1 MCDFCT
7 RHGDGKI
14 WYKNAANYAKD
25 LASDINRRRFIRRF
39 FNDTI
44 KDSFETLGRLEALFQ
59 KKGKL
64 PDSLK
69 KAMVDRAKI
78 EHFGQ
83 VLPIEEVRE
92 LVMKADSIVRMPCQ
106 FIPFGQ

>member
-1 MCDFCT
+1 
-7 RHGDGKI
+7 
-14 WYKNAANYAKD
+14 
-25 LASDINRRRFIRRF
+25 
-39 FNDTI
+39 
-44 KDSFETLGRLEALFQ
+44 
-59 KKGKL
+59 
-64 PDSLK
+64 
-69 KAMVDRAKI
+69 MVDRAKI

>member
-7 RHGDGKI
+7 RHGDGKV

-44 KDSFETLGRLEALFQ
+44 KDGFETLGRLEALFQ

-69 KAMVDRAKI
+69 KLWLI
-78 EHFGQ
+78 GQ
-83 VLPIEEVRE
+83 KLNILGRYC
-92 LVMKADSIVRMPCQ
+92 LLRR
-106 FIPFGQ
+106 